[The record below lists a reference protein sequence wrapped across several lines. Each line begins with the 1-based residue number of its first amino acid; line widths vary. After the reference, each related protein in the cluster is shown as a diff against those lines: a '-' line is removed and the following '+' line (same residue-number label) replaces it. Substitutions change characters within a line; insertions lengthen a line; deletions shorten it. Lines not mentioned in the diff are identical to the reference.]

1 VVVDSSHLHWW
12 VGILIRDAEGVVLA
26 ASCEKLNLGRDIVP
40 WIAGAIATLNFA
52 FDVGFFDIVFE
63 GPQSPFINQ
72 LLCRPGGSTIQD
84 MWVMDI
90 WDLMQKFRTCVLAA
104 VHKDCNKGAKLL
116 AQLGAKSGFPN
127 VWLEDFPLEIL
138 NIL

>member
-1 VVVDSSHLHWW
+1 M
-12 VGILIRDAEGVVLA
+12 
-26 ASCEKLNLGRDIVP
+26 
-40 WIAGAIATLNFA
+40 LNFT
-52 FDVGFFDIVFE
+52 FDVGSFDIVFE

-72 LLCRPGGSTIQD
+72 LLCRLGGSTIQD

-90 WDLMQKFRTCVLAA
+90 WDLMQKFRTCALAA
-104 VHKDCNKGAKLL
+104 VHKDCNKGARLL

>member
-1 VVVDSSHLHWW
+1 M
-12 VGILIRDAEGVVLA
+12 GILIRDAEGVVLA

-52 FDVGFFDIVFE
+52 FDVRFFDIVYK
-63 GPQSPFINQ
+63 GSQSPFINQ
-72 LLCRPGGSTIQD
+72 LFCRPGGSTVQD
-84 MWVMDI
+84 MRVMNI
-90 WDLMQKFRTCVLAA
+90 RDLIEKFRTCALVA

-116 AQLGAKSGFPN
+116 AQLSAKSGFPN
-127 VWLEDFPLEIL
+127 VWLEDFSLEIL

>member
-1 VVVDSSHLHWW
+1 
-12 VGILIRDAEGVVLA
+12 
-26 ASCEKLNLGRDIVP
+26 
-40 WIAGAIATLNFA
+40 
-52 FDVGFFDIVFE
+52 
-63 GPQSPFINQ
+63 
-72 LLCRPGGSTIQD
+72 
-84 MWVMDI
+84 MDI
-90 WDLMQKFRTCVLAA
+90 WDLMQKFRTCALAV